1 MPALPGAWSLQGRS
15 RLDTDGG
22 CPGVELREPGGDRE
36 GCLEEGRQG
45 LEEAALRRCTCDC
58 GWPVLG
64 GRAEEEGELPLPPPG
79 LPARP
84 PAVPWASPGP
94 GLHPPST
101 RFPVSLAWQI
111 RCKDPP

>member
-15 RLDTDGG
+15 RLDTDRGR
-22 CPGVELREPGGDRE
+22 PGLELREPGGGRE
-36 GCLEEGRQG
+36 GFLEEGRQG
-45 LEEAALRRCTCDC
+45 LEEAVLRGCTCDQAGQC
-58 GWPVLG
+58 LG

-84 PAVPWASPGP
+84 LAPRASPGP
-94 GLHPPST
+94 GLQPPST